1 MSESKIGEDFIA
13 FNEFGEVNS
22 SAQLVEFTGETASAF
37 DEWIVRFYDYIDVF
51 GTNWTELE
59 KINRLKLYLGVKV
72 RSIFECLP
80 LSEKTTLANALK
92 NIRNKLDSPHF
103 KELAYKRLAACY
115 QKEGEFVSDFIKRL
129 IPLVNT
135 TSSLIPPEAKEE
147 MLCRALI
154 EKVRPEFRRSL
165 HLVGPLIGRKDF
177 KKLVAYLQELELGVI
192 GGGTS
197 SYNSSNIQ
205 SINAN
210 RISPNPN
217 ELIQSTSNA
226 SAITTN
232 GYNQNR
238 VIHEQNEQL
247 SNICFICKYCNKPNF
262 EQVEN
267 QNYDNWVDDKQE
279 LRDMVNELAI
289 QVHEMKMRMDY

>member
-1 MSESKIGEDFIA
+1 MSCSKIGEDFIA

-37 DEWIVRFYDYIDVF
+37 DEWIIRFKDYIDVF

-72 RSIFECLP
+72 RSIFKCLP
-80 LSEKTTLANALK
+80 LSEKNTLANALK

-147 MLCRALI
+147 MLCRTLI

-165 HLVGPLIGRKDF
+165 HLVGPLIGRNDF
-177 KKLVAYLQELELGVI
+177 KKLVAYLPELELGVI
-192 GGGTS
+192 DGGIVATTH
-197 SYNSSNIQ
+197 Q
-205 SINAN
+205 TF
-210 RISPNPN
+210 NPSMQTEFQQILMN
-217 ELIQSTSNA
+217 
-226 SAITTN
+226 
-232 GYNQNR
+232 
-238 VIHEQNEQL
+238 
-247 SNICFICKYCNKPNF
+247 
-262 EQVEN
+262 
-267 QNYDNWVDDKQE
+267 
-279 LRDMVNELAI
+279 
-289 QVHEMKMRMDY
+289 